1 MAILNNKQLFGQL
14 TEFSQDHLFS
24 NVMSMLSI
32 RKKCKCL
39 IYFLTA
45 ILLAAFYINQIT
57 IQNYAV
63 IKDKVLDYTSVKKMY
78 IIKKTEGTFW
88 ERTTLNEKYSHI
100 NHFQTKKAH
109 QTLLLTTRACRR
121 FVFVLLLIT
130 SHAENV
136 ERRNIIRKTW
146 GIDQANISFPRWTT
160 HFLIGRSNNYS
171 TEASLKREQELNN
184 DLVISNILENFY
196 NLTYKIQGG
205 FEWSLKYCDYKF
217 LFKGDDDVFV
227 NIPNLL
233 QYIEKK
239 NIPKTELY
247 AGNVQ
252 FIAHVQRKGRYSV
265 DKKEFR
271 KRIYPRYCSG
281 GGFILSRDAVQRLF
295 ARLPEVPALT
305 IDDAYVG
312 ILALRAGIDVV
323 HNKNFQMYAKT
334 CEYSPTAIV
343 FHPVKKKECMKY
355 LYNNSRKDGL

>member
-1 MAILNNKQLFGQL
+1 MFDQL
-14 TEFSQDHLFS
+14 TEFSQEHLFS

-63 IKDKVLDYTSVKKMY
+63 IKDKVLDYTSVEKMY

-100 NHFQTKKAH
+100 NQFQTKKAH
-109 QTLLLTTRACRR
+109 QTLLLTTRACKR

-146 GIDQANISFPRWTT
+146 GIDQANISFPRWRT

-239 NIPKTELY
+239 KYTQNGTICWKCTVYSTCPKK
-247 AGNVQ
+247 
-252 FIAHVQRKGRYSV
+252 RKIQCQ
-265 DKKEFR
+265 K
-271 KRIYPRYCSG
+271 KRI
-281 GGFILSRDAVQRLF
+281 
-295 ARLPEVPALT
+295 
-305 IDDAYVG
+305 
-312 ILALRAGIDVV
+312 
-323 HNKNFQMYAKT
+323 
-334 CEYSPTAIV
+334 
-343 FHPVKKKECMKY
+343 
-355 LYNNSRKDGL
+355 